1 MSVTSQIVLGFAIVG
16 FIASLLLL
24 LIPDRTKSLLL
35 GIPRNYIFALV
46 ILVIDAVWVVW
57 LINSTSLQ
65 TLNWIK
71 PYLMGFAPIAVILIA
86 YYMKELLS
94 PRVIGGLLL
103 LAGVPILDTIRWHD
117 SNWRFVVTITVYV
130 WAVAGMALVLS
141 PYYLRKWTEW
151 FFENEQRLRFLKLA
165 SVSYTCILLYAALVP
180 LK

>member
-1 MSVTSQIVLGFAIVG
+1 
-16 FIASLLLL
+16 
-24 LIPDRTKSLLL
+24 
-35 GIPRNYIFALV
+35 
-46 ILVIDAVWVVW
+46 
-57 LINSTSLQ
+57 
-65 TLNWIK
+65 
-71 PYLMGFAPIAVILIA
+71 
-86 YYMKELLS
+86 
-94 PRVIGGLLL
+94 
-103 LAGVPILDTIRWHD
+103 VPILDTIRWHD